1 MVPMGRQEGVTML
14 TNRHRSWLL
23 ISGIL
28 AALPGPLLAN
38 PAAPRSD
45 SQAPSTR
52 TISPEEP
59 TLTPL
64 PQSQQSCFR
73 ALPLD
78 ALHRNS
84 HRPIASILST
94 SQHKSINAS
103 VLSSPRPCLP
113 PSDRIGFYFNCPTA
127 KDMELLE
134 RVQRRA
140 TKVIRGLEHLS
151 CEER

>member
-1 MVPMGRQEGVTML
+1 MFPKPAPLVLLLSLTPNPMGTSQRWEGVPL
-14 TNRHRSWLL
+14 
-23 ISGIL
+23 
-28 AALPGPLLAN
+28 PLL
-38 PAAPRSD
+38 PLSELWRRCLHTD
-45 SQAPSTR
+45 
-52 TISPEEP
+52 P
-59 TLTPL
+59 TW

-84 HRPIASILST
+84 HRPIASILYT

-140 TKVIRGLEHLS
+140 TEVIRGLEHLS